1 MAVVQVVLSDSL
13 AAAQAEAM
21 GLDGRDYLIGE
32 QITVERRYADG
43 LMRAGYLAPA
53 GTPATSIWTGL
64 TTDPTAPSVILGSG
78 STYPPRSSV
87 TTNPSRV
94 VLWIG
99 TSAPPIGGGYA
110 ITGVDVW
117 IQA

>member
-1 MAVVQVVLSDSL
+1 MAAVQVVLSESL
-13 AAAQAEAM
+13 GAAQAQAI

-32 QITVERRYADG
+32 QVTVEQRYADG

-53 GTPATSIWTGL
+53 GTPATAIWTGL

-78 STYPPRSSV
+78 STYPLRSTV
-87 TTNPSRV
+87 TTNPART

-99 TSAPPIGGGYA
+99 GTAPAVGGGYA
-110 ITGVDVW
+110 ISGVDVW